1 MTAFE
6 SEELL
11 LLDRVAAQVI
21 APVDPPA
28 FVRAKV
34 MDAIRNV
41 PGSHESRTVRA
52 EEGKWSTIAPGARMK
67 MLSKE
72 AGRMT
77 FLIDLDPFA
86 TVPGHDH
93 EGGEDSYV
101 VRGSCCIGALGLETG
116 DFHHA
121 DATAHHGDVVA
132 SADGCLL
139 LLTITKTK
147 AA

>member
-1 MTAFE
+1 MTAIE
-6 SEELL
+6 SDDLL

-21 APVDPPA
+21 VPVDPPA
-28 FVRAKV
+28 LARVKV

-41 PGSHESRTVRA
+41 PGAHESRTVRA
-52 EEGKWSTIAPGARMK
+52 DEGKWSAVAPGARMK
-67 MLSKE
+67 VLSKE
-72 AGRMT
+72 SGRMT
-77 FLIDLDPFA
+77 FLIDLDPHA
-86 TVPGHDH
+86 TVPAHDH

-101 VRGSCCIGALGLETG
+101 VRGSCRIGALALDTG

-139 LLTITKTK
+139 LLTVTRAKT
-147 AA
+147 A

>member
-6 SEELL
+6 SDDLL

-28 FVRAKV
+28 LARLKV
-34 MDAIRNV
+34 MEAIRNV
-41 PGSHESRTVRA
+41 PGAHESRTVRA
-52 EEGKWSTIAPGARMK
+52 DEGKWSSVAPGARMK
-67 MLSKE
+67 VLSKE

-77 FLIDLDPFA
+77 FLIDLDPHA
-86 TVPGHDH
+86 TVPAHDH
-93 EGGEDSYV
+93 DGGEDSYV
-101 VRGSCCIGALGLETG
+101 VRGSCRIGALALDTG

-139 LLTITKTK
+139 LLTLTRSK

>member
-6 SEELL
+6 PEDLL

-52 EEGKWSTIAPGARMK
+52 DEGKWSTIAPGARMK

>member
-6 SEELL
+6 PEDLL

-21 APVDPPA
+21 APVEAPA

-67 MLSKE
+67 MLAKE

-139 LLTITKTK
+139 LLTVTKTK

>member
-6 SEELL
+6 PEDLL
-11 LLDRVAAQVI
+11 LLDRVAGQVI
-21 APVDPPA
+21 VPVAPPA

-52 EEGKWSTIAPGARMK
+52 GEGKWSTIAPGARMK